1 MHIAPPAS
9 TPRTNGATP
18 PAGKPA
24 PAQGQSGDF
33 SQLLK
38 TAQAGTPAAADKTGS

>member
-9 TPRTNGATP
+9 TPRTNGAAP

-24 PAQGQSGDF
+24 PAQGQTGDF

-38 TAQAGTPAAADKTGS
+38 TAQASTPAAAAKTGG